1 MVLVKSEQARL
12 SVEELVEMIVTKPL
26 LASYWNL
33 LDHRGKIRRNTS
45 QLPKETSTDTEVIAK
60 TDSGENLSASTEAL
74 SLESTGTSSPK
85 TLILWPFSNGITPI
99 LVQLGQ
105 ATLGY
110 RWHLWASIGQ
120 RHSSLGWLLFR
131 THRMWSQCLFLPAP
145 QPLRTCWKL
154 WNSVNP
160 ANIQR
165 NYLPSEC
172 LLTMYNKSIAGIT
185 LFFHLGSFI
194 IIWNKW

>member
-1 MVLVKSEQARL
+1 MYFLDNSTKNFDDFVDMVLVKSEQARL

-85 TLILWPFSNGITPI
+85 TLIL
-99 LVQLGQ
+99 
-105 ATLGY
+105 
-110 RWHLWASIGQ
+110 
-120 RHSSLGWLLFR
+120 
-131 THRMWSQCLFLPAP
+131 
-145 QPLRTCWKL
+145 
-154 WNSVNP
+154 
-160 ANIQR
+160 
-165 NYLPSEC
+165 
-172 LLTMYNKSIAGIT
+172 
-185 LFFHLGSFI
+185 
-194 IIWNKW
+194 